1 MITMKI
7 MTVIFV
13 GVIVFIKL
21 DPINPMVQLTNAVSA
36 IEEMHSTPDELPSTP
51 EELLRLVEWTE
62 RLHERLEA
70 YKDTLAYRME
80 SLLYYEENGHF
91 KKGTGQ

>member
-1 MITMKI
+1 MA
-7 MTVIFV
+7 VIFV
-13 GVIVFIKL
+13 GFVVFVEL
-21 DPINPMVQLTNAVSA
+21 TPINSMVQLRDSVCAL
-36 IEEMHSTPDELPSTP
+36 EQMHSTPDALPSTP
-51 EELLRLVEWTE
+51 EELLRLVERTE

-80 SLLYYEENGHF
+80 FLLYYEENGHL